1 MRAYNSPCQKACAL
15 DLEVGRCQGCLRT
28 PREIYQ
34 WGMLAPVEQ
43 RRAVQRLARHR
54 ARIRRRKQARLERL
68 GY

>member
-15 DLEVGRCQGCLRT
+15 DLDAGRCQGCLRT

-34 WGMLAPVEQ
+34 WGMLKPEEQ
-43 RRAVQRLARHR
+43 RRAVRRLARHR
-54 ARIRRRKQARLERL
+54 ARAGRRKAARLRRL